1 MNANEAAGRMYDAE
15 AHMSEHAELS
25 RAWRAWRKATEWWE
39 NRAREL
45 DAAERAAHFS
55 AHTCETCR
63 WWVDF
68 TRAKAPGGE
77 CHHCAPV
84 VSTDG
89 EAAGETLWPWTRKDN
104 VCGTDWA
111 PRLEAPKEG

>member
-1 MNANEAAGRMYDAE
+1 MNERR
-15 AHMSEHAELS
+15 
-25 RAWRAWRKATEWWE
+25 RAKREKALKKRSDQLT
-39 NRAREL
+39 
-45 DAAERAAHFS
+45 S